1 MLAAAVTACAFASA
15 AVTAQPTNGRASH
28 APRRV
33 AQSAPA
39 APVVVELFT
48 AQGCAAC
55 VEANA
60 VVERA
65 AAEPGVVALTYGV
78 DYWDY
83 LGWNDTFARPK
94 FAERQRA
101 YRSALRL
108 RGVSTPEVVID
119 GRRQVSGARGAELE
133 AAIGEEADRHV
144 WPPQIEFRETGD
156 RVGVGSGR
164 LPVGGAEV
172 LAVTYTPGAQVVQ
185 VRAGENRGQAVRHV
199 NVVRDVKRLG
209 DWTGPPVLYAQP
221 ADSASEDN
229 VVVLVQSKLDRR
241 ILSAAR
247 RAEPA
252 RD

>member
-1 MLAAAVTACAFASA
+1 M
-15 AVTAQPTNGRASH
+15 
-28 APRRV
+28 
-33 AQSAPA
+33 
-39 APVVVELFT
+39 
-48 AQGCAAC
+48 
-55 VEANA
+55 
-60 VVERA
+60 VERA

-199 NVVRDVKRLG
+199 NVVRDVVRLG
-209 DWTGPPVLYAQP
+209 DWRGRP
-221 ADSASEDN
+221 ALFDLPASAEGQG
-229 VVVLVQSKLDRR
+229 VVILIQAKGDRR
-241 ILSAAR
+241 ILGAAVR
-247 RAEPA
+247 K
-252 RD
+252 